1 MGKNVE
7 NDMEPLSR
15 LYRVL
20 GKCDVAQFGNTEA

>member
-7 NDMEPLSR
+7 NDMDPLSR

-20 GKCDVAQFGNTEA
+20 GKRYVGQFRSA